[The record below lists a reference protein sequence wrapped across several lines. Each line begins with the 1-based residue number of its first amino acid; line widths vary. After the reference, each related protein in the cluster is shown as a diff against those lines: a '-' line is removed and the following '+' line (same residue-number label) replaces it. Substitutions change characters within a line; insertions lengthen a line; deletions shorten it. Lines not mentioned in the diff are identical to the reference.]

1 MKSVK
6 KVVFAAMAIAIAS
19 LGIQPAMAHH
29 SGAGFGKDMKEI
41 TGTVKE
47 FQFMNPHSWIQ
58 VNVPDA
64 NGKMVEWS
72 VEWGSPNQ
80 IGARW
85 NPSVDLP
92 PGYQGHDEGP
102 SDDEWPTDRQLR
114 RREDARRD
122 GGWQMGRR
130 RGITAKPVR

>member
-19 LGIQPAMAHH
+19 LGIQPALAHH

-41 TGTVKE
+41 TGTIKE

-64 NGKMVEWS
+64 NGKTVEWS

-80 IGARW
+80 LGREGIRPATFTPGTKVTMKVRPMTNGQPIASFVGAKM
-85 NPSVDLP
+85 P
-92 PGYQGHDEGP
+92 
-102 SDDEWPTDRQLR
+102 
-114 RREDARRD
+114 D
-122 GGWQMGRR
+122 GTVVGKWD
-130 RGITAKPVR
+130 VE